1 LIAVTIAVVPY
12 LAWTSGTEGS
22 ATAIEDAARA
32 EAHLEMPPDPVTKAL
47 PLRTLLL
54 PLESFSATLERPL
67 FSPTRRPIL
76 VDLRPPTAPDEIVDS
91 QATASDPTSAS
102 PSIRFVGTIGRGG
115 SMTALV
121 LHGESIAVEE
131 LMTGD
136 EIDGWRV
143 ADVTS
148 NRLVIERGAE
158 QYMMTILQ

>member
-1 LIAVTIAVVPY
+1 LIGLAFLVVPY
-12 LAWTSGTEGS
+12 LLWTSGTEGS

-32 EAHLEMPPDPVTKAL
+32 EAHLEMSPDPVTRTL

-54 PLESFSATLERPL
+54 PLASFSATVERPL

-91 QATASDPTSAS
+91 QATASGPTSAS

-121 LHGESIAVEE
+121 LHGESVAVEE
-131 LMTGD
+131 LVTGD

-148 NRLVIERGAE
+148 DRLVIERGAE
-158 QYMMTILQ
+158 QHAMGILQ